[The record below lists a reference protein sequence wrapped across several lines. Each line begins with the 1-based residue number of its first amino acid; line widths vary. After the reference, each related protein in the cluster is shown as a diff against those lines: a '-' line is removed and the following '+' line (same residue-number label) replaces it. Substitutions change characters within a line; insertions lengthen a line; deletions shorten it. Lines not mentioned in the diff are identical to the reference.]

1 MEWYF
6 SLSGLFNAITSTLLG
21 LFVFFKNRH
30 SKINKTFAL
39 FCFCVAAWSYP
50 YIFWP
55 LAETKSATLFWFQ
68 LLHIGPFYAS
78 IAYLHFVS
86 TWLGIY
92 QKIKKVVISGYFLA
106 TFFLVFVFSPLFIKN
121 MVPKFSMRFWAEPGI
136 LYHFYLLLFFG
147 FAFYSSYLLLTNY
160 NKTKGSKRAQIKYI
174 LVGMFLAY
182 IGGSTNYL
190 LWYNINC
197 PPFGNILASSYVIF
211 TAYAIV
217 AHHLMDIKLVLRNS
231 FAYLAPLVTVLVG
244 YTFVQ
249 YITNLYLADWIITTS
264 NVAVLILSILFFIP
278 LKNFYYHL
286 ANKYFFSS
294 LYDSQEVL
302 ANLSEKLR
310 SSLDT
315 KIICDLISKTLI
327 NAFHSKA
334 TGILIFDEKKNR
346 YAVEYNYNFN
356 IGAQKYFPNDK
367 FLQNKFAG
375 QNKIL
380 IVENTK
386 NNLSYKKSQ
395 STLELLN
402 KLGIEILAPLNI
414 KNKTIGLIVLGSKES
429 NDMYND
435 EDLKVLQVVGA
446 QTAVAL
452 QNSLRYQESLRFSE
466 KLKQEVK
473 VATQDLRKA
482 NQKLKILDKAKTE
495 FISIT
500 SHQLRT
506 PLTGIKGYLSM
517 FLEGD
522 FGALKTQQ
530 KKIITDVFN
539 NSNRLVRL
547 INIFLNVSRI
557 ESGRLKL
564 QKSKFNL
571 TELINEIIRELKI
584 EAEKK
589 NLKLE
594 FSAKGGPVSG
604 GNNLDISA
612 DRDKIADVIL
622 NLVDNAIKYTEKG
635 NVIVSAELKNNN
647 IKVSIKD
654 SGIGINPEEAKIL
667 FNKFIR
673 GRKIAEINTS
683 GSGLGL
689 FIAKKIIELHNGK
702 IWVESKGQGK
712 GSEFIFEIPVK

>member
-1 MEWYF
+1 M
-6 SLSGLFNAITSTLLG
+6 TLLNI
-21 LFVFFKNRH
+21 LPLLSSIFVFWLGVFVISKNTKSVVHRVFFLLSISVTIWLIGTFMMFI
-30 SKINKTFAL
+30 SKTNGQA
-39 FCFCVAAWSYP
+39 
-50 YIFWP
+50 IFWDRFIYMGVVFVP
-55 LAETKSATLFWFQ
+55 AFM
-68 LLHIGPFYAS
+68 Y
-78 IAYLHFVS
+78 HFSVVW
-86 TWLGIY
+86 T
-92 QKIKKVVISGYFLA
+92 KIKKQKTLIIISYILGFIFLILSRTQYFVDDIFKYNWGVHSQAKFFHHLFLLQFFFFLALVLYNFYKHYIENKNASKKNQSKYVFIAFFILITIGSTAYFPAYKISIYPFSYISG
-106 TFFLVFVFSPLFIKN
+106 VLFT
-121 MVPKFSMRFWAEPGI
+121 MI
-136 LYHFYLLLFFG
+136 L
-147 FAFYSSYLLLTNY
+147 
-160 NKTKGSKRAQIKYI
+160 
-174 LVGMFLAY
+174 
-182 IGGSTNYL
+182 
-190 LWYNINC
+190 
-197 PPFGNILASSYVIF
+197 
-211 TAYAIV
+211 AYAIV

-334 TGILIFDEKKNR
+334 AGILIFDEKKNR

-356 IGAQKYFPNDK
+356 IGAQKYFSNDK

-380 IVENTK
+380 IVENIK

-473 VATQDLRKA
+473 IATQDLRKA

-547 INIFLNVSRI
+547 INVFLNVSRI
-557 ESGRLKL
+557 ESGRLKIE
-564 QKSKFNL
+564 KKKFDL

-594 FSAKGGPVSG
+594 FINFK
-604 GNNLDISA
+604 NKLKISA

>member
-1 MEWYF
+1 ILGFIFLILSRTQYF
-6 SLSGLFNAITSTLLG
+6 VDDIFKYNWGVHSQAKFFHHLFLLQFFFFLALVLYNFYKHYIENKNASKKNQSKYVFIAFFILITIGSTAY
-21 LFVFFKNRH
+21 FPAY
-30 SKINKTFAL
+30 KISIYPF
-39 FCFCVAAWSYP
+39 SY
-50 YIFWP
+50 
-55 LAETKSATLFWFQ
+55 
-68 LLHIGPFYAS
+68 
-78 IAYLHFVS
+78 
-86 TWLGIY
+86 
-92 QKIKKVVISGYFLA
+92 ISG
-106 TFFLVFVFSPLFIKN
+106 VLFT
-121 MVPKFSMRFWAEPGI
+121 MI
-136 LYHFYLLLFFG
+136 L
-147 FAFYSSYLLLTNY
+147 
-160 NKTKGSKRAQIKYI
+160 
-174 LVGMFLAY
+174 
-182 IGGSTNYL
+182 
-190 LWYNINC
+190 
-197 PPFGNILASSYVIF
+197 
-211 TAYAIV
+211 AYAIV

-356 IGAQKYFPNDK
+356 IGAQKYFSNDK

-380 IVENTK
+380 IVENIK

-473 VATQDLRKA
+473 IATQDLRKA

-547 INIFLNVSRI
+547 INVFLNVSRI
-557 ESGRLKL
+557 ESGRLKIE
-564 QKSKFNL
+564 KKKFDL

-594 FSAKGGPVSG
+594 FINFK
-604 GNNLDISA
+604 NKLKISA